1 VPIQYQPAAP
11 VGLAVQAG
19 RGSAATKNNAIL
31 ADVIR
36 ESIQAASE
44 GSRNVTQAGIAQMET
59 AERAR
64 QFDIGQQ
71 AESARMAYRV
81 GAEQMQQQAAM
92 MAQQE
97 MMRQRF
103 EQTKQMQFLEFTLE
117 DQKEQLKLRRAMS
130 WIDQGEREGRF
141 LPEEAFA
148 MRGKVVAGLDHY
160 AAKAANARI
169 AQDEAQTQALQA
181 KNKLFADIELQR
193 QNYMV
198 GNVDKL
204 PLVTDPTTGQQRRMM
219 LNHNGELYDPFAKA
233 GGDKAVSQ
241 KQVFDLWSAADK
253 AVNEQIDADIK
264 MRRSIMEAEAKSTG
278 KNPTAAPSTWEDPTV
293 RQGVYEH
300 LMRRRGFSPNFME
313 YQRQMTRQGDQQ
325 QEPGS
330 QAPQPAGPAGD
341 MGRRPGMMGSVSNA
355 DKPVAGM
362 EQPTTPVGK
371 PFNPAE
377 PDYFEKLDTRQKSVM
392 VNINKFA
399 GMIDD
404 PRLTPEEKAA
414 AKIYLDTAK
423 GLYATYGDTR
433 QMGDNARVFA
443 DAVKNLGDIE
453 MALLRREKPN
463 PGPQSSQE
471 GYQRLRFK

>member
-1 VPIQYQPAAP
+1 MPIQYQPAAP
-11 VGLAVQAG
+11 VGLAAQAG

-31 ADVIR
+31 AGVI
-36 ESIQAASE
+36 ESHIRARAQGASD
-44 GSRNVTQAGIAQMET
+44 VTQAAVANSQI

-64 QFDIGQQ
+64 EFEIGQQ
-71 AESARMAYRV
+71 AESDRVAYRV
-81 GAEQMQQQAAM
+81 GAELAQQQSAM

-160 AAKAANARI
+160 AGKAANARI

-181 KNKLFADIELQR
+181 NMRKAESMAQEAAEFRAKTLDRRFKTVDVPGMGPVSFYESQPNKWE
-193 QNYMV
+193 MV
-198 GNVDKL
+198 G
-204 PLVTDPTTGQQRRMM
+204 G
-219 LNHNGELYDPFAKA
+219 GAGKA
-233 GGDKAVSQ
+233 GAG
-241 KQVFDLWSAADK
+241 
-253 AVNEQIDADIK
+253 
-264 MRRSIMEAEAKSTG
+264 
-278 KNPTAAPSTWEDPTV
+278 TAAEDKVTAQEFLSFHNAAATQLTKTGPGGTTSVPSREAV
-293 RQGVYEH
+293 KGLAEE
-300 LMRRRGFSPNFME
+300 LMRDFSVFRG
-313 YQRQMTRQGDQQ
+313 QRLAERARERGDSGA
-325 QEPGS
+325 PA
-330 QAPQPAGPAGD
+330 QAPQPGGPAGD
-341 MGRRPGMMGSVSNA
+341 MGRRPGMGGVSNA

-423 GLYATYGDTR
+423 GLYATYGDLR

-453 MALLRREKPN
+453 TALARRPKKDGTNFRPQFVPD
-463 PGPQSSQE
+463 PGFGP
-471 GYQRLRFK
+471 

>member
-1 VPIQYQPAAP
+1 MGIVFQPAAP
-11 VGLAVQAG
+11 VGLAAQAG

-81 GAEQMQQQAAM
+81 GAEQMQQQSAM

-148 MRGKVVAGLDHY
+148 MRGKVVAGLDYY
-160 AAKAANARI
+160 AGKAANARI

-181 KNKLFADIELQR
+181 NMRKAETMAQEAAEFRAKTLDRRFKTVNVPGMGPVSFYESKPNNWE
-193 QNYMV
+193 MV
-198 GNVDKL
+198 G
-204 PLVTDPTTGQQRRMM
+204 G
-219 LNHNGELYDPFAKA
+219 GA
-233 GGDKAVSQ
+233 GDKAVSQ

-278 KNPTAAPSTWEDPTV
+278 KEPSAVPSTWEDPTV

-325 QEPGS
+325 EPGP
-330 QAPQPAGPAGD
+330 QAPTPAGPAGD
-341 MGRRPGMMGSVSNA
+341 MGRRPGMGGVSNA

-392 VNINKFA
+392 TGINKFA
-399 GMIDD
+399 GLIDD

>member
-1 VPIQYQPAAP
+1 MGIVFQPAAP
-11 VGLAVQAG
+11 VGLAAQAG

-81 GAEQMQQQAAM
+81 GAEQMQQQSAM

-325 QEPGS
+325 QEPGP

-341 MGRRPGMMGSVSNA
+341 MGRRPGMGGVSNA

-392 VNINKFA
+392 TGINKFA
-399 GMIDD
+399 GLIDD

-423 GLYATYGDTR
+423 GLYATYGDLR

-453 MALLRREKPN
+453 TALARRPKKDGTNFRPQFVPD
-463 PGPQSSQE
+463 PGFGP
-471 GYQRLRFK
+471 